1 MTQGCSVMLLLF
13 CHTSFHKQ
21 ETIKLKKDNRTVC
34 GPAMEELPVFYIF
47 YIFTLTLSF
56 HISFNYLSMYFWSA
70 LGDII
75 VVISLTLL

>member
-34 GPAMEELPVFYIF
+34 GPAMEELPVDLDHF
-47 YIFTLTLSF
+47 LQ
-56 HISFNYLSMYFWSA
+56 
-70 LGDII
+70 
-75 VVISLTLL
+75 